1 MFAIKEPSE
10 EYSPY
15 LWKATTRIV
24 CYKVSGVSAICLVK
38 PNLSCQVTCSKS
50 LGSESMTILSL
61 VLLIIDF
68 CD

>member
-24 CYKVSGVSAICLVK
+24 CHKVSGVSAICLVK
-38 PNLSCQVTCSKS
+38 PNLSRQVTCSKS
-50 LGSESMTILSL
+50 LGSESMTILPL

-68 CD
+68 W